1 MRLSVL
7 GSASHSVKKPER
19 RPVLLVYYF
28 SALLVYYFS
37 STCRHDEDRLE
48 ELLVEDAEEEVGPG
62 VQARAC
68 ARTDAPLVDDLDRG
82 KRPTSAA
89 ST

>member
-1 MRLSVL
+1 MRLGVL
-7 GSASHSVKKPER
+7 GSASHPVKKPER
-19 RPVLLVYYF
+19 RPV
-28 SALLVYYFS
+28 LLVYYFS